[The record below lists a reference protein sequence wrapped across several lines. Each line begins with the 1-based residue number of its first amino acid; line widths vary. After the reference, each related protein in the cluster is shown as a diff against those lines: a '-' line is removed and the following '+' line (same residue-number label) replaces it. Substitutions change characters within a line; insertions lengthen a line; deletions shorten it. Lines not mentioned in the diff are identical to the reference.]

1 MTDFNFL
8 FPPKTSATTNAHFTG
23 IVLLVFDVLELCLVN
38 YQMKSLFIARMHT
51 IEVPLLHRVDHIEL
65 IQFEIYDHVPHFPG
79 RSW

>member
-38 YQMKSLFIARMHT
+38 YQMKSLFIA
-51 IEVPLLHRVDHIEL
+51 HRVVHIEL
-65 IQFEIYDHVPHFPG
+65 IQFEIYNHVPHFPG